1 LHSSEETLDNNNN
14 IAPQVE
20 KSRIR
25 GLTVKEGINM
35 RPLKVAAAD
44 DERGVLLL
52 LKSIL
57 CKMDGIQLVGAAEN
71 ATAAIELVNKKK
83 PDLVL
88 LDIELPDMKGIE
100 LAEKLRLIKPD
111 LYIVFI
117 TAYENYSL
125 DAFRVYAYDYIIK
138 PIDQRRVKA
147 TVTRIRQAMQ
157 VSNKGLGDSTSRL
170 QNARITINLRNE
182 KMFVSCDDIYYL
194 EKQGRFIQIH
204 TRDRKIKT
212 RGTLKSFEERLKT
225 GFFRSHK
232 SYLINIS
239 LIQRVANPSNSSYY
253 EVYFKNYGEQA
264 LLSRERI
271 NELNDLMDQFA

>member
-1 LHSSEETLDNNNN
+1 
-14 IAPQVE
+14 
-20 KSRIR
+20 
-25 GLTVKEGINM
+25 M

-57 CKMDGIQLVGAAEN
+57 SEMDGIQLAGAAEN
-71 ATAAIELVNKKK
+71 AATAIELVNKQK

-117 TAYENYSL
+117 TAYEDYSL
-125 DAFRVYAYDYIIK
+125 DAFRVYAYDYILK
-138 PIDQRRVKA
+138 PIDQRRLKA
-147 TVTRIRQAMQ
+147 TVARIRQTMQ
-157 VSNKGLGDSTSRL
+157 VPNKALGDSPSRL
-170 QNARITINLRNE
+170 QNASIIVNQGKE
-182 KMFVSCDDIYYL
+182 KIFVSCDDIYYL
-194 EKQGRFIQIH
+194 EKQGRFIQIY
-204 TRDRKIKT
+204 TRKQKIKI
-212 RGTLKSFEERLKT
+212 RGTLKSFEDKLKI

-239 LIQRVANPSNSSYY
+239 LIERVVNPSHSSYY
-253 EVYFKNYGEQA
+253 EVCFKDYGEQA
-264 LLSRERI
+264 LLSRERV
-271 NELNDLMDQFA
+271 NELHDIMDQFAL